1 MSGESGESSGG
12 EREPEPAAGCG
23 PAAWGTAAPPVYES
37 GCHRPTEP
45 AGGGLFWGEPQ
56 WEQGLSGGAARPPD
70 PSREQWDGGEC
81 WELLLTH
88 DGFTLL
94 LQLLSRTRVDF
105 IPCPLPAH

>member
-1 MSGESGESSGG
+1 MRPRSLGH
-12 EREPEPAAGCG
+12 RG
-23 PAAWGTAAPPVYES
+23 PAGIRERLPPPD
-37 GCHRPTEP
+37 G
-45 AGGGLFWGEPQ
+45 AGRGGLFWEEPQ